1 MNKEDIVYLKTE
13 NSDILKCLK
22 SEQMNKPIFY
32 PIESKTNGYVDWNDV
47 KKIFTIDDFY
57 KENTNLTQAL
67 NEIKEYVNS
76 DKLLGRLCE
85 PKINNKGETHF
96 DLIKEDIL
104 KIIDKYLGDSDEK
117 TN

>member
-1 MNKEDIVYLKTE
+1 MNKEKVINILKSFEYFVDDDRGGYYTSIDCSLRATTPLGILKILDYIDDLNNE
-13 NSDILKCLK
+13 NSNYKQTLHDIR
-22 SEQMNKPIFY
+22 
-32 PIESKTNGYVDWNDV
+32 
-47 KKIFTIDDFY
+47 
-57 KENTNLTQAL
+57 
-67 NEIKEYVNS
+67 EYVNS